1 MKLENQ
7 AMANVFIT
15 AFQTLSSTEQRV
27 ILSKILKM
35 RQWRK
40 DLLDVAIGESRS
52 REKSRPFRTFLSELR
67 K

>member
-1 MKLENQ
+1 MKLENY
-7 AMANVFIT
+7 ATADVFIT
-15 AFQTLSSTEQRV
+15 AFETLPSSEQRA

-40 DLLDVAIGESRS
+40 DLIDIAIGESRS
-52 REKSRPFRTFLSELR
+52 REKSRPFRTFLSEKR

>member
-1 MKLENQ
+1 MKLANQ

-15 AFQTLSSTEQRV
+15 AFQTLSPTEQRV

-40 DLLDVAIGESRS
+40 DLLDIAIGESLS

>member
-1 MKLENQ
+1 MKLENH
-7 AMANVFIT
+7 AMADVFIT
-15 AFQTLSSTEQRV
+15 AFRTLSSTEQRV

-40 DLLDVAIGESRS
+40 DLIDIAIGESRS
-52 REKSRPFRTFLSELR
+52 REKSRPFRTFLSEIR

>member
-7 AMANVFIT
+7 TMANVFIT

-40 DLLDVAIGESRS
+40 DLLDIAIGVSRS
-52 REKSRPFRTFLSELR
+52 REKSRPFRTFLSEIR